1 MKIII
6 RELDVDDAK
15 ISWKWRNDPE
25 VWRLTGRKWNNHVT
39 YEIEKEWIKKIK
51 EEKNSLRFAICVG
64 EENEYVE
71 NVQLTN
77 IEEESAIFHI
87 FIGNKKFWG
96 KGIGSKATELL
107 IEQAK
112 SLKTLREIRLSVKV
126 DNKVAIK
133 IYNKAGF
140 VIEKK
145 DNDDFLMVYKL

>member
-6 RELDVDDAK
+6 RELEVDDAK

-39 YEIEKEWIKKIK
+39 YEIEKEWIKKVK

-64 EENEYVE
+64 EENEYVG

-87 FIGNKKFWG
+87 FIGNKKILG
-96 KGIGSKATELL
+96 
-107 IEQAK
+107 
-112 SLKTLREIRLSVKV
+112 
-126 DNKVAIK
+126 
-133 IYNKAGF
+133 
-140 VIEKK
+140 
-145 DNDDFLMVYKL
+145 